1 MKTMRIDAKRA
12 LRELDA
18 HVARSKQEEADG
30 FSRRGFLGTM
40 FGGAAAL
47 GFVSSTSAEA
57 SSSVTPALPALADG
71 MASPDDERYW
81 DLVANQFMIRPG
93 LAYMNTGT
101 RGPSPRPVHMAQVES
116 LVGINTDYNGY
127 SRSIYTADRR
137 DEMRTKM
144 AAFLGAKPTEIG
156 YSLNTSDGMVAGT
169 FGPILAPGDE
179 IVYTNHDHSGGAYP
193 VLHRAIR
200 DNLEV
205 GVIDLKPMSFHPPAS
220 PQVILDAFESTITS
234 RTKLLS
240 FCHVNYG
247 DGCVLPVKEIC
258 AMARSRGILT
268 LVDGAQPPG
277 MMKLD
282 MHDLDCDMY
291 AGPFHKW
298 MMASM
303 QTGFF
308 YVREDAQERVQNL
321 FTTAPADNRTMY
333 GTELSDARKEL
344 LSTAA
349 AYESRGS
356 QNIPAR
362 ISMDASIDFHNA
374 ISAEAIE
381 ARDRY
386 MAQKV
391 HRSLRAMDGV
401 EVMTS
406 DSPELGCALV
416 AFKIAGVATRD
427 LNDIMWDRYN
437 IYIRNVTHLE
447 IDWDV
452 NRVSLHVMVTGADVD
467 RFLGA
472 VEEVAKEAKA

>member
-1 MKTMRIDAKRA
+1 MRIDPKQA

-18 HVARSKQEEADG
+18 RMERSEREEADG
-30 FSRRGFLGTM
+30 FSRRGFLGSM

-47 GFVSSTSAEA
+47 GLVTGSSAEA
-57 SSSVTPALPALADG
+57 SPFAAPALPALADG

-81 DLVANQFMIRPG
+81 DLVANQFMIRKG

-101 RGPSPRPVHMAQVES
+101 RGPSPRPVHMAQVDS
-116 LVGINTDYNGY
+116 LVGINTDYSGY

-137 DEMRTKM
+137 QEMRAKM
-144 AAFLGAKPTEIG
+144 AAFLGANTNEIG
-156 YSLNTSDGMVAGT
+156 YALNTSDGMVAGT
-169 FGPILAPGDE
+169 FGPILKPGDE

-205 GVIDLKPMSFHPPAS
+205 GVIDLRPMTFHPPAS

-268 LVDGAQPPG
+268 IVDGAQPPG

-282 MHDLDCDMY
+282 MHDLGCDMY

-308 YVREDAQERVQNL
+308 YVREDAQDRVENL
-321 FTTAPADNRTMY
+321 FTTAPADNRSMY
-333 GTELSDARKEL
+333 GTEISDARKETL
-344 LSTAA
+344 ATAA

-356 QNIPAR
+356 HNIPAR
-362 ISMDASIDFHNA
+362 ISMDAAIDFHNS
-374 ISAEAIE
+374 ISPEAIE

-386 MAQKV
+386 LAQKV
-391 HRSLRAMDGV
+391 HKSLRAMDGV
-401 EVMTS
+401 EVLTS
-406 DSPELGCALV
+406 DSPESGCALV
-416 AFKIAGVATRD
+416 AFKIAGVPTRE
-427 LNDIMWDRYN
+427 LNEIMWDRYN

-452 NRVSLHVMVTGADVD
+452 NRVSLHIMVPGDHVD